1 MGWSNRALDHDRFQ
15 DELIT
20 VSIYLFFRMILS
32 KKSATFWDL
41 ALVRSI
47 PCAPWMRPG
56 ADFGAA
62 AAKSQVAAM
71 IHQKLYTGR
80 REASR
85 KVADPLPALNPP
97 ELT

>member
-1 MGWSNRALDHDRFQ
+1 MITFKM
-15 DELIT
+15 IT

-47 PCAPWMRPG
+47 CAPWMRPG

-85 KVADPLPALNPP
+85 KVAGPLPALNPP

>member
-1 MGWSNRALDHDRFQ
+1 MGWSNRALDHDLFQ

-20 VSIYLFFRMILS
+20 VSIYLFFRMIKS

-47 PCAPWMRPG
+47 PYAPWMRPG

-62 AAKSQVAAM
+62 AAKSQVGAM
-71 IHQKLYTGR
+71 IH
-80 REASR
+80 
-85 KVADPLPALNPP
+85 
-97 ELT
+97 